1 MVVRLMQLF
10 TLLLSIGLLAAVILS
25 FSFVKLPDIKQQ
37 PDRHTGYPTWH
48 GEIEGYNYD
57 QNDAVNTLTVVL
69 LAITGTIGLKIVNNP
84 PTNQKLITRFY
95 TITDDSDADING
107 IPTIGF
113 NRLLVLYVWTTFATV
128 LFAIFVDVGKLF
140 SAIGILH
147 NATEMAILTLIGN
160 GGRIKGGSL
169 FAWLLFYI
177 LSASAAVILL
187 DFPKDAALFK
197 FQGLIMDIALV
208 IEFTRIYIS
217 TKEHIREAERD
228 TLPSLNPDEDDNNI
242 NDNTHGTYIPIL
254 PTTIEYPKHL
264 LVLLLASGIH
274 LAGNILNILFF
285 SKNTPLLIFELS
297 YSTVFPIYVYF
308 VYLDTTATSIL
319 PQKRIYLP
327 YTPTWKAILIAINS
341 ITLSL
346 FFFRLS
352 FLFSNNSD

>member
-1 MVVRLMQLF
+1 MQLF
-10 TLLLSIGLLAAVILS
+10 AILLSISLLAAVFIS

-48 GEIEGYNYD
+48 GEVEEYNPD
-57 QNDAVNTLTVVL
+57 QNDAANTLTVVL
-69 LAITGTIGLKIVNNP
+69 LVITGAIGLKIVNNP
-84 PTNQKLITRFY
+84 PTNPKLITRFY
-95 TITDDSDADING
+95 TITDDSDANVTG

-113 NRLLVLYVWTTFATV
+113 NRLLVVYVWTTFATV
-128 LFAIFVDVGKLF
+128 FFAILVDVGKLF
-140 SAIGILH
+140 SVVGVLH
-147 NATEMAILTLIGN
+147 NATEIAILTLIGN

-169 FAWLLFYI
+169 FAWITFYI
-177 LSASAAVILL
+177 LSASAGVIFLE
-187 DFPKDAALFK
+187 FPKDAALFK

-208 IEFTRIYIS
+208 IEFTRIYIA

-228 TLPSLNPDEDDNNI
+228 TLPLNVDEDDNNI
-242 NDNTHGTYIPIL
+242 DNSTHNAYFPVI

-308 VYLDTTATSIL
+308 AYLDTTAASIL

-346 FFFRLS
+346 FIFRLS
-352 FLFSNNSD
+352 FLFSNGTD